1 MTSFRHLRV
10 TQNMYAH
17 RMVSLT
23 AATSLENLR
32 ALNEVRDFA
41 TTDMGLGGP
50 ELWTYRILQEPGLS
64 TELQRLANPLSVG
77 GIDAI
82 DFQPCQLHE
91 FRTQDRKCIEHW
103 QMPPGG
109 GTWVFTAIFDGQCI
123 WSRSPGPEVLD
134 VVGCDY
140 ALCAYGRTR
149 RARHRGACV
158 SDAPLHDQASARR
171 VAPPFVAAVPRA
183 RRGRIL
189 ILRRCDLRNP
199 LRLHHQVRP
208 LHHERLYPHLSR
220 RSCRFAG
227 HVQHA
232 DPPFVPGS
240 YDVRRRPAGVTTG
253 LDGGDA
259 MPAGKYGDC
268 DAYGPFQ
275 T

>member
-1 MTSFRHLRV
+1 
-10 TQNMYAH
+10 MYAH

-23 AATSLENLR
+23 AATSVENLR

-41 TTDMGLGGP
+41 TTDMGMGGP

-103 QMPPGG
+103 QMPSGG
-109 GTWVFTAIFDGQCI
+109 GTWVFTAIFDGQCAFGLPWGLKVWMGSTI
-123 WSRSPGPEVLD
+123 
-134 VVGCDY
+134 C
-140 ALCAYGRTR
+140 RTR

-158 SDAPLHDQASARR
+158 SDASLHDQASARG
-171 VAPPFVAAVPRA
+171 APPFVPRA
-183 RRGRIL
+183 RIL
-189 ILRRCDLRNP
+189 RCDLRNP
-199 LRLHHQVRP
+199 LRLHHRVRP
-208 LHHERLYPHLSR
+208 LHHERLYAHLSR
-220 RSCRFAG
+220 WSCRFAG

-232 DPPFVPGS
+232 DPAFIIPRS
-240 YDVRRRPAGVTTG
+240 CCYVRRPGVTG
-253 LDGGDA
+253 LDCGDA
-259 MPAGKYGDC
+259 MSAGKYGGC
-268 DAYGPFQ
+268 DTYGPFQ

>member
-1 MTSFRHLRV
+1 
-10 TQNMYAH
+10 MYAH

-103 QMPPGG
+103 QMPSG
-109 GTWVFTAIFDGQCI
+109 GTWVFTAIFDGQYILVC
-123 WSRSPGPEVLD
+123 PGAGVLE
-134 VVGCDY
+134 GY
-140 ALCAYGRTR
+140 SRTR
-149 RARHRGACV
+149 RARHRGTCV
-158 SDAPLHDQASARR
+158 SDAPLHDQASAR
-171 VAPPFVAAVPRA
+171 VAPPFVPRA
-183 RRGRIL
+183 RIL
-189 ILRRCDLRNP
+189 RCDLRNS
-199 LRLHHQVRP
+199 LRVHRQVRP

-220 RSCRFAG
+220 WSCCFAG

-232 DPPFVPGS
+232 DPAFIPRSYVRPG
-240 YDVRRRPAGVTTG
+240 VTG
-253 LDGGDA
+253 LDCGDT
-259 MPAGKYGDC
+259 MSAGKYGDC
-268 DAYGPFQ
+268 DTYGPFQ